1 MSAVPEKAAAAGSE
15 ATRCWTRRACEI
27 LRKLRAAEDIHKA
40 RHDLVDSLIWVALE
54 SLFPP
59 GAGAML
65 QRSSPAVQHCQNRA
79 AECER
84 LAALAVEPQSRD
96 DYLRLAGSWR
106 RLAENREFVGRME
119 RFLGYVK
126 E

>member
-40 RHDLVDSLIWVALE
+40 RHDLIDSLIWVALE

-84 LAALAVEPQSRD
+84 LAWPWSLK
-96 DYLRLAGSWR
+96 AGTTTCAWPG
-106 RLAENREFVGRME
+106 VGAGWPRTVNSSGEWNAFSGM
-119 RFLGYVK
+119 
-126 E
+126 